1 MCSINLIL
9 QERRITGLVWGPE
22 EGWYRA
28 RGRWEVPQK
37 EPCEQQTHTG
47 DEGHTW
53 VGRSTEPDQRR
64 RKKWLV
70 VKECWS
76 RRRLFMGSLKNN
88 QIS

>member
-22 EGWYRA
+22 EGWYGA
-28 RGRWEVPQK
+28 RGRREVPQK
-37 EPCEQQTHTG
+37 EPHEQQTHTG
-47 DEGHTW
+47 DEGQVW
-53 VGRSTEPDQRR
+53 VGRGTEPGQRGW
-64 RKKWLV
+64 KNWLI

-76 RRRLFMGSLKNN
+76 RRRLSMGSLKNN